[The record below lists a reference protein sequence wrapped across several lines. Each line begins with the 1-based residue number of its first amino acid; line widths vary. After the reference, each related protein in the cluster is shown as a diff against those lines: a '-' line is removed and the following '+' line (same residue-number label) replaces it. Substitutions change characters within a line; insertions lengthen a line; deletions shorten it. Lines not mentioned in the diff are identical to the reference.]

1 MVSRTLEGIMKAL
14 KVLGA
19 VCLVGMTLLTFID
32 VVGRYFGH
40 PVFGSVEMV
49 GFMATLA
56 VAMAL
61 PYTHHVQGHIGVE
74 ILVRLLPERARV
86 LIDVVTGLLGLTLFA
101 IVTWQMTL
109 YASDMRASG
118 EVSISLE
125 LPEYVVIYAVAFC
138 LLIFT
143 GIIVI
148 NIVNNIK
155 RLRAK

>member
-1 MVSRTLEGIMKAL
+1 MLEGIMKAL

-86 LIDVVTGLLGLTLFA
+86 LIDVVTGLLGLMLFA

-143 GIIVI
+143 GIIAK

>member
-1 MVSRTLEGIMKAL
+1 
-14 KVLGA
+14 
-19 VCLVGMTLLTFID
+19 MTLLTFID

-143 GIIVI
+143 GIIV
-148 NIVNNIK
+148 NNIK

>member
-86 LIDVVTGLLGLTLFA
+86 LIDVVTGLLGLMLFA

>member
-86 LIDVVTGLLGLTLFA
+86 LIDVVTGLLGLMLFA

-143 GIIVI
+143 GIIAK